1 MCDSSEDVAALT
13 RRRFLGGALAAA
25 LATPGLAGC
34 AGIRGR
40 RLEDLDP
47 RIPALLTE
55 TISVDFHTH
64 AAGAG
69 YARTPRFDLADHMRR
84 GRLSAVCLCHSA
96 DGPVIRR
103 SAGGGRIRQYRDP
116 APGELHAFTEARLAF
131 MDAMVSQ
138 HGMTRVLSPADL
150 EAAKAAGSPALIG
163 TIEGCQF
170 MDGRLDRV
178 KAVYDRG
185 IRHLQLVHYM
195 PSDLGDQQ
203 TEDPKWGGLSPLG
216 ADVIREC
223 NRFGIVVD
231 VAHGTQALVQQA
243 AAVSAVPFVLS
254 HTSLSRTA
262 PGQYSRL
269 ISVEHARLMAQVGGV
284 IGVWPSGYSFVDA
297 RDWVGG
303 IARMVDAV
311 GVDHVGIGTD
321 MEGGVNEVWDD
332 YADLPAVA
340 DLLLKHGF
348 TPAEASKLL
357 GGNYVRVFRRV
368 AAGRAASGNVRRAGS
383 G

>member
-1 MCDSSEDVAALT
+1 MEGSIEDAAAPT
-13 RRRFLGGALAAA
+13 RRRFLTGALATTLAA
-25 LATPGLAGC
+25 SLLPGC
-34 AGIRGR
+34 TGIRGR

-47 RIPALLTE
+47 RVPALLTD

-69 YARTPRFDLADHMRR
+69 YARAPRFDLADHMRR

-103 SAGGGRIRQYRDP
+103 PVSGGRIRQYRDP
-116 APGELHAFTEARLAF
+116 APGELRAFTERRLAF

-138 HGMTRVLSPADL
+138 YGMTRVLTPADL
-150 EAAKAAGSPALIG
+150 DAAKAAGNPALIG

-170 MDGRLDRV
+170 MDGRLERV
-178 KAVYDRG
+178 KEVYDRG

-223 NRFGIVVD
+223 NRLGIVVD
-231 VAHGTQALVQQA
+231 VAHGSQALVQQA

-254 HTSLSRTA
+254 HTSLARTP

-284 IGVWPSGYSFVDA
+284 IGVWPSGYSFVDG

-303 IARMVDAV
+303 IARMVDAA

-321 MEGGVNEVWDD
+321 MEGGVKEVWDD

-340 DLLLKHGF
+340 DLLLEQGF

-357 GGNYVRVFRRV
+357 GGNYVRVFRQV
-368 AAGRAASGNVRRAGS
+368 AAARAARLG
-383 G
+383 